1 MSARS
6 FCLKTYY
13 CCCLQIIDWNTMG
26 EKYII
31 ISQKLFCSKAK
42 YFLEEIAHY
51 PYTNRSDIIF
61 RVVSG
66 RN

>member
-1 MSARS
+1 
-6 FCLKTYY
+6 
-13 CCCLQIIDWNTMG
+13 MG